1 MSDVFMVDARATG
14 MYKSYQ
20 DKIDLLFSVPEFAA
34 MIPQG
39 KRITVIKANYSMVGY
54 TRYIRPVVMRAVV
67 EKVLN
72 LGGIP
77 AIVDTSGFSP

>member
-1 MSDVFMVDARATG
+1 VGARDAEINVVTGGLLVSDVFMVDARATG

-39 KRITVIKANYSMVGY
+39 KRITVIQANYSMVGY
-54 TRYIRPVVMRAVV
+54 TRYIR
-67 EKVLN
+67 L
-72 LGGIP
+72 L
-77 AIVDTSGFSP
+77 